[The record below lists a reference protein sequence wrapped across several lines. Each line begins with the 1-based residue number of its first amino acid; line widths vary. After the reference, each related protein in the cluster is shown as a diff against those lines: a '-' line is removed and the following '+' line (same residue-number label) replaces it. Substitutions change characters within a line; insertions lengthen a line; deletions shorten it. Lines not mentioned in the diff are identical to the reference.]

1 MRDTRDKGGTKD
13 MNGRKDMREME
24 DLVGVKDIKEQKK
37 IVKTLTIRSLRK
49 NKGRNL
55 AAILAITMTA
65 MMFTTLF
72 TLAQSMGKNMTEMYL
87 HQSGSK
93 AHASGKGIT
102 DEQVEKIVSH
112 PEVKAGGRSIVAG
125 LAENLS
131 LAGRQVEIRYGD
143 EQYARDVFAWHQS

>member
-1 MRDTRDKGGTKD
+1 

-24 DLVGVKDIKEQKK
+24 DMGGVKDIKEQKK

-55 AAILAITMTA
+55 AAILAIIMTT

-112 PEVKAGGRSIVAG
+112 PKVKAGGRSRIGGESKPCRTSGRNTLRRRTVRERCFCMAG
-125 LAENLS
+125 GGKD
-131 LAGRQVEIRYGD
+131 AG
-143 EQYARDVFAWHQS
+143 EQR